1 MSIFLGAQLSQ
12 VLNIF
17 ERGESKGTA
26 GKGILSFGIPNLPNL
41 EKDATDRNRTS
52 PFAFTGNRFEFRAV
66 GSSQPI
72 AFPLMIINTAVAE
85 ALHELNHQ
93 VKQDEAQSGD
103 ILVSIIKV
111 VQKTLSD
118 TKSIRF
124 EGNGYSD
131 EWKQEAAQRG
141 LPQAEDTVAALKIW
155 EEPQVQSLFVNGG
168 IFSTQELEA
177 RLHIRHEQYQK
188 ALNIEAQVLREMTE
202 TLLIPSILSDI
213 GDKSQSIKYAMDAGQ
228 STLTKES
235 PIGQMIGR
243 QVNLLNQAQSEVM
256 KLRELLGRAENQSD
270 MHARTEIFGRQVRP
284 AMDQLRYT
292 LDELEELTDATYWP
306 IPKYRELLAPLS

>member
-1 MSIFLGAQLSQ
+1 
-12 VLNIF
+12 
-17 ERGESKGTA
+17 
-26 GKGILSFGIPNLPNL
+26 
-41 EKDATDRNRTS
+41 
-52 PFAFTGNRFEFRAV
+52 
-66 GSSQPI
+66 
-72 AFPLMIINTAVAE
+72 
-85 ALHELNHQ
+85 
-93 VKQDEAQSGD
+93 
-103 ILVSIIKV
+103 